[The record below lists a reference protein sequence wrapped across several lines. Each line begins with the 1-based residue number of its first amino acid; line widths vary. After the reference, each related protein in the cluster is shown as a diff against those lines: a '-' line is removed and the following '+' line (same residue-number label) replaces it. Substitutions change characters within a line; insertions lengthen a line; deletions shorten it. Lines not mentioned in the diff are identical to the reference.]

1 EASTT
6 TTLRSSHPGS
16 SSHMARGKLQ
26 GSREPSDCVGGG
38 LGALRAC
45 CSCEGPSVVVTQVIR
60 TPMTWAAFFGPIF
73 DDTGLDP
80 FSRSPPRRPPAPPS
94 PERHPPER
102 NRAEMTPT
110 PRCPQ
115 LPRGRI
121 RRRAKDAPMESVPAP
136 PGVVYST
143 HGAGTRRSADRAGA
157 ATPWNR
163 ACVHALRRTH

>member
-80 FSRSPPRRPPAPPS
+80 FSRSPPRRPPAPPF
-94 PERHPPER
+94 PRAPPSRTEPR
-102 NRAEMTPT
+102 PDDAPAPT
-110 PRCPQ
+110 PAAPQ
-115 LPRGRI
+115 RTNPSARQGPPQRLGA
-121 RRRAKDAPMESVPAP
+121 RA
-136 PGVVYST
+136 
-143 HGAGTRRSADRAGA
+143 A
-157 ATPWNR
+157 AR
-163 ACVHALRRTH
+163 